1 MLKSFP
7 RITTMRTTATCTTR
21 TGSTARNGHVLRRL
35 TAAALVS
42 VGLPVAVNAFA
53 PSGRSASTAM
63 SMFHSPPPS
72 SSVIFSPQPYSTQYH
87 QTPRLFSSRRG
98 YDWDPDED
106 QPKKEKNALTEKV
119 KSLVP
124 DSVKKVLPSKWFQS
138 DDEKRAALERKRR
151 QNEISGAL
159 DQSLKDAPLGVRMVG
174 KAAGKIL
181 SKVASG
187 LAESMEEQSR
197 QMEELLQDARSYIV
211 ADSMASNLLGDPIA
225 IGAPFS
231 QSSSTSVINGTKTVS
246 VQASFEVSG
255 SRGSGIATMVANE
268 SGIQRLRLDVAGQSF
283 EVDTR
288 AARVGGGGR
297 RSASKT
303 EPKKGDIIDAEIID
317 AEYREK

>member
-1 MLKSFP
+1 MLA
-7 RITTMRTTATCTTR
+7 TATAR
-21 TGSTARNGHVLRRL
+21 TCNGHVLRRL
-35 TAAALVS
+35 TAAAALVS
-42 VGLPVAVNAFA
+42 VGLHVPVAGVNAFVLTPHVPLRQSS
-53 PSGRSASTAM
+53 PS
-63 SMFHSPPPS
+63 SPPLHS
-72 SSVIFSPQPYSTQYH
+72 H
-87 QTPRLFSSRRG
+87 QTRLFSSRRG

-106 QPKKEKNALTEKV
+106 QPKNEKNALAEKV

-124 DSVKKVLPSKWFQS
+124 DSVKKWFRS

-159 DQSLKDAPLGVRMVG
+159 DQSLKDAPLGVRLLG
-174 KAAGKIL
+174 KAAGKIF

-211 ADSMASNLLGDPIA
+211 ADGMASNLLGDPIA

-231 QSSSTSVINGTKTVS
+231 QSSSTSVINGAKTVS

-255 SRGSGIATMVANE
+255 SRSSGIATMVANE
-268 SGIQRLRLDVAGQSF
+268 SGVQRLRLDVAGQSF

-288 AARVGGGGR
+288 GGRRIGGGGGR
-297 RSASKT
+297 GNASKT
-303 EPKKGDIIDAEIID
+303 GPKKGDIIDAEIID